1 MTLELC
7 LAINKLAHLKR
18 VYPHLAKEIAV
29 EQAAKYLVDQGFSY
43 AYAKD
48 VAKQAWDLV

>member
-18 VYPHLAKEIAV
+18 TYPHLAKKIAV
-29 EQAAKYLVDQGFSY
+29 EQAAKFLESQGFSY
-43 AYAKD
+43 AYSKD
-48 VAKQAWDLV
+48 VARQAWDLV